1 MARKFHGN
9 ADALT
14 SEQKILVVN
23 GWDLLDQTQEKASQV
38 RGMDMTWRMQLR
50 SDCKALEKALKA
62 MEKDSGASAQ
72 KKLEDA
78 YLRLK
83 TSAENILRFE
93 EDD

>member
-1 MARKFHGN
+1 MTREFRGN

-23 GWDLLDQTQEKASQV
+23 GWDLLDRAREESAKV

-50 SDCKALEKALKA
+50 SDMKALEKALKT
-62 MEKDSGASAQ
+62 MEKDASGSSQ

-78 YLRLK
+78 FLRLK
-83 TSAENILRFE
+83 TSAEHILRY
-93 EDD
+93 EDE

>member
-1 MARKFHGN
+1 MTREFRGN

-23 GWDLLDQTQEKASQV
+23 GWDLLDRTREESAKV

-50 SDCKALEKALKA
+50 SDMKALEKALKT
-62 MEKDSGASAQ
+62 MEKDTSGSSQ

-83 TSAENILRFE
+83 TSAEHILCY
-93 EDD
+93 EDE

>member
-1 MARKFHGN
+1 MAREFRGN

-23 GWDLLDQTQEKASQV
+23 GWDLLDRTQEEASKV

-62 MEKDSGASAQ
+62 LEKDASAAAQ

-78 YLRLK
+78 YLRLR
-83 TSAENILRFE
+83 TSAEHILQYDE
-93 EDD
+93 EE